1 MAKRP
6 RRRLAEK
13 WVEGDERRKDG
24 MEAKVAKREGDDW
37 GWKTWRWVNE
47 SEIRYEISC
56 SGNATEEVEH
66 IEEM

>member
-37 GWKTWRWVNE
+37 GWKT
-47 SEIRYEISC
+47 
-56 SGNATEEVEH
+56 
-66 IEEM
+66 